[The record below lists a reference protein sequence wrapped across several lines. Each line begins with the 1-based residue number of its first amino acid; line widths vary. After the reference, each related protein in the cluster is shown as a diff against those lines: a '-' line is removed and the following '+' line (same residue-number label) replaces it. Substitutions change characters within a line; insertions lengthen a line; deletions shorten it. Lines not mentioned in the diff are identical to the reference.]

1 MCNLYVEKVLV
12 KSPNKLDFSWAVW
25 GKIFKNYLWE
35 KVRFDTNLAM
45 GEDAVS
51 FQDVLKK
58 ANKILYM
65 SVMVYHYRQRSDSA
79 MHTSSIK
86 NILAESVQRYFLR
99 RYYVEECDLC

>member
-51 FQDVLKK
+51 F
-58 ANKILYM
+58 
-65 SVMVYHYRQRSDSA
+65 
-79 MHTSSIK
+79 
-86 NILAESVQRYFLR
+86 
-99 RYYVEECDLC
+99 